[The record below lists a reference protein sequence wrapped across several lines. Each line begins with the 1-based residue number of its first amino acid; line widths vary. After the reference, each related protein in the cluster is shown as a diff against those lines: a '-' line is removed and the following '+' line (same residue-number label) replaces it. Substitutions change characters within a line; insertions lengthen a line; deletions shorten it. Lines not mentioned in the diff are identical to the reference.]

1 MQGQALV
8 RRYSGRVTDEGGQV
22 FVTPGD
28 VASLLEVSDSSLRR
42 MAGEYEQ
49 VFPPLPRDANNRRL
63 WTVEAAQTLK
73 AAHLAQKEGRA
84 VSLRAALEALH
95 EGRELPALGD
105 LGEAITTPDAS
116 QTGEELAELREAITR
131 QGEGITTMLQAL
143 DERDAEIAGAL
154 RALAESQQAQARA
167 VADLSTRIEQAE
179 RRAEERAREAR
190 AALPP
195 PTPAPVVP
203 RGFLARL
210 LWLLGGR

>member
-1 MQGQALV
+1 
-8 RRYSGRVTDEGGQV
+8 
-22 FVTPGD
+22 
-28 VASLLEVSDSSLRR
+28 
-42 MAGEYEQ
+42 MAGEYESI
-49 VFPPLPRDANNRRL
+49 FPALPRDANNRRL

-116 QTGEELAELREAITR
+116 RTGEELAALHEQIQR
-131 QGEGITTMLQAL
+131 QGEGITAMLQAL

-154 RALAESQQAQARA
+154 RALAEGQQAQARA
-167 VADLSTRIEQAE
+167 VAGLVDRVAEAE
-179 RRAEERAREAR
+179 RRAEERAREA
-190 AALPP
+190 AAVVPSPP
-195 PTPAPVVP
+195 PAPVVP